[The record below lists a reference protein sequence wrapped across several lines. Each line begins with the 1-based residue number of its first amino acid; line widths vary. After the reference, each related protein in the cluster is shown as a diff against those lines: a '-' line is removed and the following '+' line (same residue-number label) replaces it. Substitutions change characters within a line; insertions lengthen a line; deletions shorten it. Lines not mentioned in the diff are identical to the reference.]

1 MRYDDPIAAASQDY
15 SMRFVPVVWLS
26 IVIYVAVDASH
37 SQMHRRLVPPSFL
50 QASIL
55 RRVFEQRVIE
65 ALEKAGLQWRFGDFR
80 ALPGA
85 ELIPHTIA
93 KLDHLL
99 QELGV

>member
-1 MRYDDPIAAASQDY
+1 MSGCFRKLVLLPGELAGG
-15 SMRFVPVVWLS
+15 RH
-26 IVIYVAVDASH
+26 AVRTEDSELA
-37 SQMHRRLVPPSFL
+37 

-55 RRVFEQRVIE
+55 RRVFEQGVIE
-65 ALEKAGLQWRFGDFR
+65 AQEKAGLQWRFGDFR

-93 KLDHLL
+93 KLDRLL

>member
-1 MRYDDPIAAASQDY
+1 MILFQCQSRYGALERIMTVLDH
-15 SMRFVPVVWLS
+15 
-26 IVIYVAVDASH
+26 AVRTEDSELA
-37 SQMHRRLVPPSFL
+37 

-55 RRVFEQRVIE
+55 RRVFEQGVIE
-65 ALEKAGLQWRFGDFR
+65 AQEKAGLQWRFGDFR